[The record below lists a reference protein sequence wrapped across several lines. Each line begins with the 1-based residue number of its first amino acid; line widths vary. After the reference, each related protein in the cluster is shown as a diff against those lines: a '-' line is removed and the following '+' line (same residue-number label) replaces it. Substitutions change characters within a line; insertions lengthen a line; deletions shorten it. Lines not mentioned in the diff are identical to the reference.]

1 LQVIELKLFIDVTG
15 WERSPALAA
24 DGRPYKIVIR
34 VQFKRRESLGSARA
48 GILAIDSNPPLAD
61 LEELVRESLGAVRNI
76 ALLLRP
82 SMLDDLG
89 LVPALQWQGREVSK
103 RTGLRARITATNTAF
118 LREG

>member
-1 LQVIELKLFIDVTG
+1 LQQTVART
-15 WERSPALAA
+15 
-24 DGRPYKIVIR
+24 KIVIR

-48 GILAIDSNPPLAD
+48 ALCLPATMAEGQRAGPGILAIDSNPPLAD
-61 LEELVRESLGAVRNI
+61 LEELVGKSLGAVRNI
-76 ALLLRP
+76 AMLLRP

-103 RTGLRARITATNTAF
+103 RAGLRVRITATNTAF

>member
-1 LQVIELKLFIDVTG
+1 MT
-15 WERSPALAA
+15 R
-24 DGRPYKIVIR
+24 
-34 VQFKRRESLGSARA
+34 
-48 GILAIDSNPPLAD
+48 ILRWQTLTNWWGA
-61 LEELVRESLGAVRNI
+61 LGAVRNM

-103 RTGLRARITATNTAF
+103 RTGLRVRITGTNTAF

>member
-1 LQVIELKLFIDVTG
+1 MQQTVART
-15 WERSPALAA
+15 
-24 DGRPYKIVIR
+24 KIVIR
-34 VQFKRRESLGSARA
+34 VQFKRREKPGQRQGGPLSSRHNGGRSEGR

-61 LEELVRESLGAVRNI
+61 LEELVGESLGAVRNM
-76 ALLLRP
+76 ALRWRP

-103 RTGLRARITATNTAF
+103 RTGLRVRITATNTAF